1 MNVPTFTCLQDKQVV
16 CHDAASK
23 HMNVGNAVQCRSAAA
38 AATPPALQ
46 YFMPATMRTKQKV
59 SLASAL
65 PRLAGYASARW
76 HLH

>member
-1 MNVPTFTCLQDKQVV
+1 MMQLANIRILEMLC
-16 CHDAASK
+16 
-23 HMNVGNAVQCRSAAA
+23 NAGPQLA

-46 YFMPATMRTKQKV
+46 YFMPAAMRTKQKV

-76 HLH
+76 HWHQLVVIITHTVTNTS